1 MKKAL
6 TVISVL
12 VIIFA
17 LQAGAAQAT
26 PRIDAKL
33 TQLVNS
39 SPLARTPVV
48 ITYDHQPSIV
58 DFNALKALGLKGGV
72 YLDHLPMVMTTV
84 NKAQLNALSTRSD
97 IRSLYANRKLDLFDD
112 KSRPFIGVTALRA
125 DREVTTANNAL
136 PVFGT
141 GVGVAYV
148 DTGIDA
154 THPDLQL
161 GKNVAG
167 NVSFPLAE
175 ATVIENPVGDF
186 LPVVAV
192 ENAPLSDVEGG
203 HGTFGAGI
211 TGGTGQASG
220 TFYGGIA
227 PGAKLLGLV
236 AGNDGG
242 LTSFGI
248 LQAFNYALA
257 NQFRYNIRVC
267 NNSWGGSLADG
278 PFDANDPIN
287 VATLNM
293 HDHNIT
299 VVFAAGNGV
308 HNSGVGDAP
317 GAINPY
323 CTAPWTICVAAADK
337 EGLGNP
343 AGFSSRGED
352 NGTGSDTAGAPETRT
367 ELPPPNLRPD
377 ITGSGVNIKSTRSKA
392 PGETNLAGTVPYL
405 NNDVFTI
412 PPGFLPYYTTS
423 QGTSFSTPQLS
434 GVVALMME
442 ANPLLTPDQVVTIIR
457 QTATP
462 MPYPER
468 VVGAGYVDARNA
480 VRAAMGLAAVNH
492 PANLFRQPGDPE
504 IIDPSNDASGNASQ
518 DIRTARFQYDPAQ
531 GGRLVYTLSVTDF
544 SARQPENIWTLSS
557 NFTIVPD
564 PANPNI
570 TVKTNIFV
578 SAGVSETGAL
588 GFRAGKIAPDPN
600 TGVNTQTSIS
610 GSGVTGEIQGNLLI
624 IRLPLASVNK
634 AVFGVDALGN
644 PRGTV
649 LGMTSTGTDVKAQQQ
664 VGTSVSGGLLLAA
677 DTAGGAD
684 FVVGP

>member
-6 TVISVL
+6 IVISAF
-12 VIIFA
+12 VIMVTLQTEAA
-17 LQAGAAQAT
+17 LAAPRVDAT
-26 PRIDAKL
+26 L
-33 TQLVNS
+33 TRLVNS

-48 ITYDHQPSIV
+48 ITYDHQPSSA
-58 DFNALKALGLKGGV
+58 DFASLKALGIRSGV
-72 YLDHLPMVMTTV
+72 YLDRLPMVLTAI
-84 NKAQLNALSTRSD
+84 NRAQLNALSTRSN
-97 IRSLYANRKLDLFDD
+97 IRSLYANRKLDLMDD
-112 KSRPFIGVTALRA
+112 KSRPFIGVTGLRA
-125 DREVTTANNAL
+125 DREVTSANNGM
-136 PVFGT
+136 PMFGT

-175 ATVIENPVGDF
+175 VSGVENPLGSDF

-203 HGTFGAGI
+203 HGTFGAGV
-211 TGGTGQASG
+211 TAGTGQASG
-220 TFYGGIA
+220 AFYGGIA
-227 PGAKLLGLV
+227 PGAKLVGLV

-267 NNSWGGSLADG
+267 NNSWGAALIDA
-278 PFDANDPIN
+278 PYDANDPIN

-299 VVFAAGNGV
+299 VVFAAGND
-308 HNSGVGDAP
+308 GDTP

-323 CTAPWTICVAAADK
+323 STAPWVISVAAADK

-352 NGTGSDTAGAPETRT
+352 NGTGSDVAGAPETRG

-392 PGETNLAGTVPYL
+392 PGETNLVGTVPYL
-405 NNDVFTI
+405 NNDIYTI
-412 PPGFLPYYTTS
+412 PTGLLPYYTTS
-423 QGTSFSTPQLS
+423 QGTSFSTPQVS

-442 ANPLLTPDQVVTIIR
+442 ANPLLTPDQVVTILR

-480 VRAAMGLAAVNH
+480 VRAAMGLATVSH

-531 GGRLVYTLSVTDF
+531 GGQIVYTLSVADLST
-544 SARQPENIWTLSS
+544 RQPENIWTLSS

-564 PANPNI
+564 PASPNI
-570 TVKTNIFV
+570 KATITVFV
-578 SAGVSETGAL
+578 SAGVDETGAVTYS
-588 GFRAGKIAPDPN
+588 AGKIAPDPN
-600 TGVNTQTSIS
+600 TGVNTQTSIDV
-610 GSGVTGEIQGNLLI
+610 SGVTGQLQGNLMI
-624 IRLPLASVNK
+624 IRLPIDTVNK
-634 AVFGVDALGN
+634 AVFGTDALGN
-644 PRGTV
+644 AKGSV
-649 LGMTSTGTDVKAQQQ
+649 LGMTSTATDVKAQQQ
-664 VGTSVSGGLLLAA
+664 VGTSLTGGLLLAA

-684 FVVGP
+684 FVVSP